1 MKKKI
6 IRYLIISH
14 LTFILSIGGMAVA
27 FYYYHTAQMA
37 QIKNANIL
45 LISKDEMKLR
55 LIDYKGQE
63 LFTADIACGKNY
75 GNKEKQGD
83 LKTPEG
89 TFKII
94 DIQDASK
101 WKHDFGDG
109 KGEIEGAYGNHF
121 IRLETP
127 GHKGIGIHVTHDPLS
142 IGTQATEGCIR
153 IKNPELEQLVS
164 LIRVPTTVIITP
176 AVKDIKP
183 SK

>member
-94 DIQDASK
+94 DIQHHK
-101 WKHDFGDG
+101 RQGIF
-109 KGEIEGAYGNHF
+109 
-121 IRLETP
+121 RLLT
-127 GHKGIGIHVTHDPLS
+127 GLLKT
-142 IGTQATEGCIR
+142 
-153 IKNPELEQLVS
+153 
-164 LIRVPTTVIITP
+164 
-176 AVKDIKP
+176 
-183 SK
+183 

>member
-63 LFTADIACGKNY
+63 LFTADISRGL
-75 GNKEKQGD
+75 GD
-83 LKTPEG
+83 VYKR
-89 TFKII
+89 
-94 DIQDASK
+94 Q
-101 WKHDFGDG
+101 
-109 KGEIEGAYGNHF
+109 EIEGAYGNHF

-127 GHKGIGIHVTHDPLS
+127 GHKGIGIHGTHDPLS
-142 IGTQATEGCIR
+142 IGTRATEGCIR
-153 IKNPELEQLVS
+153 IKNSELERLVS

-176 AVKDIKP
+176 SVKDIKTQ
-183 SK
+183 

>member
-6 IRYLIISH
+6 IRYLIVSH

-121 IRLETP
+121 IWLETP
-127 GHKGIGIHVTHDPLS
+127 GHKGIGIHGTHDPLS
-142 IGTQATEGCIR
+142 IGTRATEGCIR
-153 IKNPELEQLVS
+153 IKNSELEQLVS

-176 AVKDIKP
+176 SVKDIKTQ
-183 SK
+183 

>member
-6 IRYLIISH
+6 IRYLIVSH

-89 TFKII
+89 TF
-94 DIQDASK
+94 
-101 WKHDFGDG
+101 GDG

-127 GHKGIGIHVTHDPLS
+127 GHKGIGIHGTHDPLS
-142 IGTQATEGCIR
+142 IGTRATEGCIR
-153 IKNPELEQLVS
+153 IKNSELEQLVS

-176 AVKDIKP
+176 SVKDIKTQ
-183 SK
+183 

>member
-1 MKKKI
+1 
-6 IRYLIISH
+6 
-14 LTFILSIGGMAVA
+14 
-27 FYYYHTAQMA
+27 
-37 QIKNANIL
+37 
-45 LISKDEMKLR
+45 MKLR

-127 GHKGIGIHVTHDPLS
+127 GHKGIGIHWHPRPIIYWDPERPKDAS
-142 IGTQATEGCIR
+142 NQ
-153 IKNPELEQLVS
+153 NSELEQLVS

-176 AVKDIKP
+176 SVKDIKTQ
-183 SK
+183 

>member
-63 LFTADIACGKNY
+63 LFTPDI
-75 GNKEKQGD
+75 KELG
-83 LKTPEG
+83 
-89 TFKII
+89 FM
-94 DIQDASK
+94 A
-101 WKHDFGDG
+101 
-109 KGEIEGAYGNHF
+109 
-121 IRLETP
+121 
-127 GHKGIGIHVTHDPLS
+127 
-142 IGTQATEGCIR
+142 
-153 IKNPELEQLVS
+153 
-164 LIRVPTTVIITP
+164 PTTHYLLGP
-176 AVKDIKP
+176 ERPKDAFE
-183 SK
+183 SKIQN

>member
-127 GHKGIGIHVTHDPLS
+127 GHKGIGTR
-142 IGTQATEGCIR
+142 ATEGCIR
-153 IKNPELEQLVS
+153 IKNSELEQLVS

>member
-6 IRYLIISH
+6 IRYLIVSH

-121 IRLETP
+121 IRLET
-127 GHKGIGIHVTHDPLS
+127 HDPLS
-142 IGTQATEGCIR
+142 IGTRATEGCIR
-153 IKNPELEQLVS
+153 IKNSELEQLVS

-176 AVKDIKP
+176 SVKDIKTQ
-183 SK
+183 

>member
-75 GNKEKQGD
+75 G
-83 LKTPEG
+83 
-89 TFKII
+89 
-94 DIQDASK
+94 
-101 WKHDFGDG
+101 
-109 KGEIEGAYGNHF
+109 EIEGAYGNHF

-127 GHKGIGIHVTHDPLS
+127 GHKGIGIHGTHDPLS
-142 IGTQATEGCIR
+142 IGTRATEGCIR
-153 IKNPELEQLVS
+153 IKNSELEQLVS

>member
-14 LTFILSIGGMAVA
+14 LTFIVSIGGMAVA

-83 LKTPEG
+83 LKLL
-89 TFKII
+89 K
-94 DIQDASK
+94 
-101 WKHDFGDG
+101 
-109 KGEIEGAYGNHF
+109 
-121 IRLETP
+121 
-127 GHKGIGIHVTHDPLS
+127 
-142 IGTQATEGCIR
+142 
-153 IKNPELEQLVS
+153 ELL
-164 LIRVPTTVIITP
+164 
-176 AVKDIKP
+176 K
-183 SK
+183 